1 MTETAKL
8 NGRMLA
14 ESTTL
19 KQLRKVLKLES
30 MTRLLC
36 IAPQVKVIV
45 YGVVWFACM
54 GVFVIACVLELC
66 VENTVLQLCTHL
78 NQ

>member
-1 MTETAKL
+1 
-8 NGRMLA
+8 MLA

-19 KQLRKVLKLES
+19 KQLHKVLKLES
-30 MTRLLC
+30 RTRLLC

-45 YGVVWFACM
+45 YSVVQFACM
-54 GVFVIACVLELC
+54 GVFVIVIACVLELC

>member
-1 MTETAKL
+1 
-8 NGRMLA
+8 MLA

-30 MTRLLC
+30 RTRLLC

-45 YGVVWFACM
+45 YSVVWFACD
-54 GVFVIACVLELC
+54 VWVCLC
-66 VENTVLQLCTHL
+66 L
-78 NQ
+78 